1 MQYQQTFTHF
11 IKNTAII
18 SSVQKG
24 YIMDIGRIPGSLN
37 KIYYQIS
44 NKNIETLQ
52 IMQYPRWRKLAACA
66 QFKIQNS

>member
-24 YIMDIGRIPGSLN
+24 YIMDIGRIQEALTKTIIKSAT
-37 KIYYQIS
+37 KIS
-44 NKNIETLQ
+44 KHC
-52 IMQYPRWRKLAACA
+52 K
-66 QFKIQNS
+66 